1 MMTSILCICWRPC
14 VTFFDKEFTCSKK
27 ECLPHFSCIVF
38 LSHLMYYPKHAFK
51 TGLLNCV
58 STQSMLLKQGY
69 INVLRI
75 ILTSRTLKRGN
86 IFGKIERKITRNM
99 IRLLQSKN
107 FQKRIWFLQEC
118 SKLQC
123 GTISVGSS
131 LQTTF
136 CNKFFRAV
144 FERKRDQNVLIETI
158 HRMIMQLMP
167 NVY

>member
-1 MMTSILCICWRPC
+1 
-14 VTFFDKEFTCSKK
+14 
-27 ECLPHFSCIVF
+27 
-38 LSHLMYYPKHAFK
+38 
-51 TGLLNCV
+51 
-58 STQSMLLKQGY
+58 MLLKQGY

-123 GTISVGSS
+123 GTIFVGSS

-136 CNKFFRAV
+136 CNKICEGNFWKEKGSKHPNRYDTWNNNTWNDNTRNNNATDAQGLV
-144 FERKRDQNVLIETI
+144 GCTTITGRRKGEIYPNIINHYRRPGREILFLILLKSKYCGKY
-158 HRMIMQLMP
+158 RSWFM
-167 NVY
+167 